1 MPGTTNNPAPEDRA
15 LIGRKVFF
23 LNPSYSLSTLIATL
37 REQEY
42 EVYALDNYRDAKN
55 ILSRNPES
63 ICIITIDSQMTP
75 ACWGSFA
82 STFSSNKM
90 LENTIVGV
98 FSERYRKDMI
108 LPFFDQIELK
118 GGIMVYDDENSM
130 EDIFKATVQM
140 LERYGAKGRRQY
152 VRASCTADRTAML
165 YWTESNN
172 CMHQM
177 KLLDISAAAV
187 AVRLPATMAGKVQ
200 ARQVLHMI
208 TLVLGLR
215 QYTTDVSI
223 LAIKQLPSSTVAIM
237 TFNGPQS
244 PKMAKG
250 IQEYIFSSLQKLLL
264 ASINGMHPDQEDYRV
279 MAEQQKLAK
288 GIGNSTE
295 KAAGAE
301 DAAPGSDTPAGENG
315 GTEQQSAEAEAPAGL
330 PDNG

>member
-1 MPGTTNNPAPEDRA
+1 MSDIQNKASPADPA
-15 LIGRKVFF
+15 IIGRKVFF
-23 LNPSYSLSTLIATL
+23 LNPSYSMNPGIAAL
-37 REQEY
+37 RGQGY
-42 EVYALDNYRDAKN
+42 EVYAIDNYRDAKN

-63 ICIITIDSQMTP
+63 ICIITIDSQMAP
-75 ACWGSFA
+75 ACWGAFV
-82 STFSSNKM
+82 STFRANKM
-90 LENTIVGV
+90 LENTIVGI

-130 EDIFKATVQM
+130 EDIFKTVVQM

-200 ARQVLHMI
+200 PRQVLHMI

-223 LAIKQLPSSTVAIM
+223 LAIKQLPTSTVAIM

-250 IQEYIFSSLQKLLL
+250 IQEYIFSSLQKQLL

-288 GIGNSTE
+288 GIGNSAE